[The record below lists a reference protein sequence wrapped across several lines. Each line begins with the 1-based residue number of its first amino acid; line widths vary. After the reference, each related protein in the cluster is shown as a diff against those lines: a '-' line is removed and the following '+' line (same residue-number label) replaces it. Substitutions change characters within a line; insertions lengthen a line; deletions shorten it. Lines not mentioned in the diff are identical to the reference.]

1 MGDNAHF
8 LFVSLM
14 NLEQMIERVA
24 EGLGY
29 ELLDLELSPRG
40 RLIRVFIDAPT
51 GITLDDCERVSNQL
65 QHLFEVEGVD
75 YDRLEV
81 SSPGLDRVLKKQ
93 AHFARFL
100 GERAQLRT
108 REAIDG
114 RRNFVGQIAQVTDQ
128 SVTLMLDDGVE
139 VVIAWE
145 MLDKARLVPRFE

>member
-1 MGDNAHF
+1 
-8 LFVSLM
+8 
-14 NLEQMIERVA
+14 
-24 EGLGY
+24 
-29 ELLDLELSPRG
+29 
-40 RLIRVFIDAPT
+40 
-51 GITLDDCERVSNQL
+51 
-65 QHLFEVEGVD
+65 
-75 YDRLEV
+75 LEV